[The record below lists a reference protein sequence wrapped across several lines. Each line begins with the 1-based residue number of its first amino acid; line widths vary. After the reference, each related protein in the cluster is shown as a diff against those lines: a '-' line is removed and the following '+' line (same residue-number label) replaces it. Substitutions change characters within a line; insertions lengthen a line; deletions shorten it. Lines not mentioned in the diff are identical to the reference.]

1 MLISAHGSLVP
12 WLLFCMWSRG
22 KNSLV
27 NGLFQFH
34 VVSKQQLARD
44 IELQRE
50 LKGPSKLREIC
61 MSVSVSMRWHTN
73 ACVSQIERSMCTDRG
88 LWVKVTKVSNFNVSV
103 ANVEVQP
110 YIIFWW
116 VEWEK
121 KKCKSFYGIH
131 KNLYTRFKSDR
142 LIQINSITSVTNCMF
157 HVCWHSMIYL
167 CHSQEQYQDSWHCLY
182 ISVYSFSSH
191 LKQLW
196 QTKVN
201 PPNEGKQD
209 TSVRWLL
216 SKCAWMGS
224 GGNFGHDTS
233 VETKH
238 LLDKQLDSW
247 QIAFDVSSLLRSIKS
262 QLESANTSSSSSHF
276 THQNWGKIQLVWRT
290 ISLSIQVNRQHA
302 ENTTNHQHSLC

>member
-1 MLISAHGSLVP
+1 M
-12 WLLFCMWSRG
+12 R
-22 KNSLV
+22 
-27 NGLFQFH
+27 
-34 VVSKQQLARD
+34 VSHRF
-44 IELQRE
+44 
-50 LKGPSKLREIC
+50 
-61 MSVSVSMRWHTN
+61 
-73 ACVSQIERSMCTDRG
+73 ERSVCTDWE

-103 ANVEVQP
+103 ANVEVQL

-121 KKCKSFYGIH
+121 KRCKSLYGYTQEFIYKVQIWSPH
-131 KNLYTRFKSDR
+131 SNQQHNFCYQLYVAR
-142 LIQINSITSVTNCMF
+142 LLTF
-157 HVCWHSMIYL
+157 HDISML
-167 CHSQEQYQDSWHCLY
+167 HSQEQYQDSWHCLY
-182 ISVYSFSSH
+182 ISVYSFSSR

-196 QTKVN
+196 QTMVN

-247 QIAFDVSSLLRSIKS
+247 QIAFDVSSLSRSH
-262 QLESANTSSSSSHF
+262 L
-276 THQNWGKIQLVWRT
+276 
-290 ISLSIQVNRQHA
+290 
-302 ENTTNHQHSLC
+302 